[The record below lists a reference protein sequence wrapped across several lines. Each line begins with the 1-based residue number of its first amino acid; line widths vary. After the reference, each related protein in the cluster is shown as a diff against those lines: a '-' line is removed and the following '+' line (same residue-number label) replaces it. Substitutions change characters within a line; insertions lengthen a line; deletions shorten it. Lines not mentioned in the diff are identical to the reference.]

1 MDAIDEARD
10 DRESGDCAAVKD
22 RDKQLDIPMTIA
34 REAYNRTEGLQA
46 IARACQFELVYGHA
60 GNREMA

>member
-1 MDAIDEARD
+1 
-10 DRESGDCAAVKD
+10 
-22 RDKQLDIPMTIA
+22 MTIA

-46 IARACQFELVYGHA
+46 IARACQFELVHGHA